1 MTTTTAPLHRGAT
14 RPAGRRDKFR
24 HRLRHAGWIERI
36 GGGGLAWAFA
46 IFNIAVAVWMVLA
59 SLKSTREIFGSPW
72 ALPTQWLW
80 ANYKTAWAVSN
91 FGPAFLN
98 TVLLVVGTGAA
109 TIALAAPASYVL
121 SRVAH
126 RLSGALT
133 VFFAVGLGIPAQA
146 ITLPLFVLM
155 NQLGL
160 VDSLPGLWLLY
171 TATSMPFTVF
181 FLTGFFGSLPGAL
194 EEAAALDGA
203 SPWRTFWQ
211 VMLPLARS
219 GIITALIL
227 NIIQHWG
234 ETLFAL
240 IFLQTE
246 RNQTLSL
253 ALLGFLQ
260 RMQYNDADWGVLFAG
275 VCTVVL
281 PVLACYV
288 WLGRRIIEGM
298 TLGSVK

>member
-1 MTTTTAPLHRGAT
+1 M
-14 RPAGRRDKFR
+14 RPAGTGGRRR
-24 HRLRHAGWIERI
+24 GRRSRRGGWIERF
-36 GGGGLAWAFA
+36 GGGGLVWALA
-46 IFNIAVAVWMVLA
+46 LFNIAVAVWMLLA
-59 SLKSTREIFGSPW
+59 SLKSTREIFARPW
-72 ALPTQWLW
+72 ALPAHWLW
-80 ANYKTAWAVSN
+80 SNYTSAWEASN

-98 TVLLVVGTGAA
+98 TLFVVAGTALS
-109 TIALAAPASYVL
+109 TIALSAPAAYVL
-121 SRVAH
+121 SRVTH

-171 TATSMPFTVF
+171 TATSVPFTVF

-211 VMLPLARS
+211 IMMPVARS
-219 GIITALIL
+219 GIVTALIL

-240 IFLQTE
+240 IFLQSE
-246 RNQTLSL
+246 QNQTLSL

-260 RMQYNDADWGVLFAG
+260 RMQYNDGDWGVLFAG

-281 PVLACYV
+281 PVLVCYV

>member
-1 MTTTTAPLHRGAT
+1 MRTARAANV
-14 RPAGRRDKFR
+14 PARTGGGRRGR
-24 HRLRHAGWIERI
+24 RARRGGRIERF
-36 GGGGLAWAFA
+36 GGGGLVWLLAV
-46 IFNIAVAVWMVLA
+46 FNVAVAGWMLLA
-59 SLKSTREIFGSPW
+59 SLKSTREIFAHPW
-72 ALPTQWLW
+72 RLPAHWLW
-80 ANYKTAWAVSN
+80 SNYRAAWEASN

-98 TVLLVVGTGAA
+98 TVLVVAGTALS
-109 TIALAAPASYVL
+109 TIALSAPAAYVL
-121 SRVAH
+121 SRVTH
-126 RLSGALT
+126 RYSGALT
-133 VFFAVGLGIPAQA
+133 AFFAVGLGIPAQA

-155 NQLGL
+155 NDLGL

-171 TATSMPFTVF
+171 TATSVPFTVF

-203 SPWRTFWQ
+203 SPWCTFWQ
-211 VMLPLARS
+211 IMMPVARS
-219 GIITALIL
+219 GIVTALIL

-240 IFLQTE
+240 IFLQSE
-246 RNQTLSL
+246 QNQTLSL

-260 RMQYNDADWGVLFAG
+260 RMQYNDGDWGVLFAG